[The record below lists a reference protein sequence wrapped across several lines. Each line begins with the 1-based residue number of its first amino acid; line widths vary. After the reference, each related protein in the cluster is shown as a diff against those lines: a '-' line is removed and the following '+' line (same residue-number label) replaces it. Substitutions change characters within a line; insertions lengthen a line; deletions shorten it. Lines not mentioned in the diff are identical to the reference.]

1 MDIDAVRNKK
11 APNRSALRGKTPA
24 KKPSQPPKK
33 TKPSSS
39 FKPTTSTSKK
49 SFTCYVCGQP
59 GHYARDCTVGLK
71 QLNIHQIRQMGM
83 ALEAAMDAENE
94 EEDGPDETDDLVDLL
109 SQYHLEDEEEEMRDD
124 AVDQEAPDTELMEE
138 GEEEDTPSPGF

>member
-11 APNRSALRGKTPA
+11 APNRSTLRGKPSV

-39 FKPTTSTSKK
+39 FKPTTSTTKK

-59 GHYARDCTVGLK
+59 GHYARECNVGLK
-71 QLNIHQIRQMGM
+71 QLSIHQIRQMGM
-83 ALEAAMDAENE
+83 ALEAAMDASVE
-94 EEDGPDETDDLVDLL
+94 EEDDAADEDDLEDLL
-109 SQYHLEDEEEEMRDD
+109 SQYHLGEENEEEEET
-124 AVDQEAPDTELMEE
+124 VEQVAPDTENIEE
-138 GEEEDTPSPGF
+138 DEEDTPSPGF